1 MKNKDGGDYMAS
13 YTKHMYCKD
22 IDNIKKELSK
32 ILKTLVPVLPQNY
45 NCDTIVQ
52 LLQEYYPLEWQ
63 LINEKY
69 EYYSIKDKSLVRFEK
84 KKRYSMSTPLSLLQ
98 SLDIYNRIFSK
109 QYVDDHIAS
118 FSSETYLENV
128 RKFTALRSPKI
139 KSRIDKLEQAKKKA
153 QAVEPAF
160 LDALIGLYNRKTT
173 SQKDRIYI
181 LLELEKYYCPK
192 VIKFLCKN
200 VDTEYNRQLRE
211 LSFYHLQSWGH
222 FSAPLRRQKYMRI
235 PSKNKKR
242 RKYLKSIYANERF
255 NIKAIPEELEY
266 RIENSKEQLIKSFDF
281 FISHSSNDY
290 SLVQRLIQNLNEKN
304 CNVYCDWINDTDY
317 LKRKLVCEAT
327 LRVIEKRIEQSKS
340 IMFVGSQYS
349 YNSKWVKY
357 ELNYAYSL
365 RKPIYIVNVDAIAEG
380 KFSYEPCTDIWFF
393 NENYKNIQLFEDR
406 QQVVN

>member
-1 MKNKDGGDYMAS
+1 MTS
-13 YTKHMYCKD
+13 YTKHMYYKD
-22 IDNIKKELSK
+22 IDSIKRKLSE
-32 ILKTLVPVLPQNY
+32 ILETLIPVLPQNY
-45 NCDTIVQ
+45 NYDTIIH
-52 LLQEYYPLEWQ
+52 LLQEYYPLDWQ

-69 EYYSIKDKSLVRFEK
+69 EYYSIKDKSLVRFGQS
-84 KKRYSMSTPLSLLQ
+84 KRYSMSTPLSLLQ

-109 QYVDDHIAS
+109 QYMDEHIAS

-128 RKFTALRSPKI
+128 KKLTALRSPELKT
-139 KSRIDKLEQAKKKA
+139 RIDKLEQAKKKA

-200 VDTEYNRQLRE
+200 VDTEYNKQLRE

-242 RKYLKSIYANERF
+242 RKYLKSIYADECF
-255 NIKAIPEELEY
+255 NIKAVPEELEY
-266 RIENSKEQLIKSFDF
+266 RIENSKEQKIKSFDF

-304 CNVYCDWINDTDY
+304 CNVYCDWISDTDY

-327 LRVIEKRIEQSKS
+327 LSVIEKRIEQSKS
-340 IMFVGSQYS
+340 IMFVCSQHS
-349 YNSKWVKY
+349 YGSKWVKY
-357 ELNYAYSL
+357 ELNYAYAL
-365 RKPIYIVNVDAIAEG
+365 KKPIYIVNADEIALG
-380 KFSYEPCTDIWFF
+380 RFDYVPCADTWFLD
-393 NENYKNIQLFEDR
+393 ENYKKIKLFEDR
-406 QQVVN
+406 NKVSS

>member
-1 MKNKDGGDYMAS
+1 MTS
-13 YTKHMYCKD
+13 YTKHMYYKD
-22 IDNIKKELSK
+22 IDSIKRKLSE
-32 ILKTLVPVLPQNY
+32 ILKTLIPVLPQNY
-45 NCDTIVQ
+45 NCDTIIQ
-52 LLQEYYPLEWQ
+52 LLQEYYPLDWQ

-69 EYYSIKDKSLVRFEK
+69 EYYSIKDKSLVRFGK

-109 QYVDDHIAS
+109 QYMDDHIAS

-128 RKFTALRSPKI
+128 RKLTALRSPKI
-139 KSRIDKLEQAKKKA
+139 KTRIDKLEQAKKKA

-242 RKYLKSIYANERF
+242 RKYLKSIYADERF

-266 RIENSKEQLIKSFDF
+266 RIENSKEQKIKSFDF

-304 CNVYCDWINDTDY
+304 CNVYCDWISDTDY

-327 LRVIEKRIEQSKS
+327 LTVIEKRIEQSKS
-340 IMFVGSQYS
+340 IMFVCSQHS
-349 YNSKWVKY
+349 YGSKWVKY
-357 ELNYAYSL
+357 ELNYAYAL
-365 RKPIYIVNVDAIAEG
+365 KKPIYIVNADEIAQG
-380 KFSYEPCTDIWFF
+380 RFDYVPCADTWFLD
-393 NENYKNIQLFEDR
+393 ENYKSIKLFEDR
-406 QQVVN
+406 NKVVS